1 MFFFPCTSMVT
12 LPVGN
17 GEAEIKPTKIVCVG
31 RNYASHANEM
41 KSEIPKEP
49 VLFLKPPSA
58 IIGPDS
64 EIIIPEMSKRV
75 EHEVELGVIIGKR
88 AKNVSM
94 EEAKEHIYGYTVF
107 LDITARDL
115 QNKAK
120 RKGLPWSVSKGF
132 DTFAPL
138 GPRIALAEELNPD
151 ELEIWLKVNGELRQR
166 GNTRNMLFSVG
177 FLISYI
183 SRIMTLEPGDII
195 ATGTPS
201 GVGEI
206 KDGDVIE
213 AYIDGIGTLIEK
225 VAKTRRAREQVPQQP
240 LR

>member
-1 MFFFPCTSMVT
+1 MVT

-17 GEAEIKPTKIVCVG
+17 GEAEIKPSKIVCVG

-58 IIGPDS
+58 IIGPNS

-88 AKNVSM
+88 AKNISVRK
-94 EEAKEHIYGYTVF
+94 AKEHIYGYTVF

-115 QNKAK
+115 QNEAK
-120 RKGLPWSVSKGF
+120 KKGLPWSVSKGF
-132 DTFAPL
+132 DTFAPI
-138 GPRIALAEELNPD
+138 GPKIVLAEELEPEN
-151 ELEIWLKVNGELRQR
+151 LKIWLKVNGELRQR
-166 GNTRNMLFSVG
+166 GNTRDMLFSVD
-177 FLISYI
+177 FLISYV

-201 GVGEI
+201 GVGVI
-206 KDGDVIE
+206 KEGDVIE
-213 AYIDGIGTLIEK
+213 AYIEGIGILREK
-225 VAKTRRAREQVPQQP
+225 VKRPS
-240 LR
+240 

>member
-1 MFFFPCTSMVT
+1 MLFLPCSSMVT

-17 GEAEIKPTKIVCVG
+17 GEAEIKPSKIVCVG

-58 IIGPDS
+58 IIGPNS

-88 AKNVSM
+88 AKNVSVVK
-94 EEAKEHIYGYTVF
+94 AREHIYGYTVF

-115 QNKAK
+115 QNEAK
-120 RKGLPWSVSKGF
+120 KKGLPWSVSKGF
-132 DTFAPL
+132 DTFAPV
-138 GPRIALAEELNPD
+138 GPRIALSD
-151 ELEIWLKVNGELRQR
+151 ELDPENLDIWLKVNGNLRQK
-166 GNTRNMLFSVG
+166 GNTRHMIFKIPQ
-177 FLISYI
+177 LIAYI

-201 GVGEI
+201 GVGVI
-206 KDGDVIE
+206 KEGDIIE
-213 AYIDGIGTLIEK
+213 AYIDGIGTLVEK
-225 VAKTRRAREQVPQQP
+225 VAKTRRAMEQAPQQ
-240 LR
+240 R